1 MSWVKRDPRIE
12 KLGNDLEAVRNDLG
26 KVKGLGAFREEEHMR
41 ITTCLQNTRED
52 AAALRS
58 ITSNLQE
65 TVNDRPTRTELKT
78 SIDAIFEP
86 FRAEVSTR
94 LDILDQSIKN
104 VSIDLN
110 RSEKRWEAAHAEM
123 VQSAASKV
131 PLPQAKTPGIGEGVS
146 MEVDRIVEQVEAR
159 LFRRIEKMVNDRV
172 ELAKLRMEEKVM
184 KKIDVLTEQIR
195 GDVKKAQHKGLLSE
209 QTLMDEQQKKQMD
222 SMVSNRTRDQAK
234 LEAGM
239 KQVGSEQ
246 KLMQNSLISL
256 RTQVRALA
264 RVVTGLRGE
273 VTAIQEERLKAGPG
287 Q

>member
-1 MSWVKRDPRIE
+1 MERDPRID
-12 KLGNDLEAVRNDLG
+12 KLGNDLAAVRNDLG

-41 ITTCLQNTRED
+41 ITSSLQSVRED
-52 AAALRS
+52 ATALRS
-58 ITSNLQE
+58 ITSNMQE
-65 TVNDRPTRTELKT
+65 TINERPTRTELKT

-104 VSIDLN
+104 ISSDLT
-110 RSEKRWEAAHAEM
+110 RSEKRWETAHAEL

-131 PLPQAKTPGIGEGVS
+131 PLPQANASGFGGGGS

-172 ELAKLRMEEKVM
+172 ELAKLRMEGKIM
-184 KKIDVLTEQIR
+184 KKIDVLTDQIR
-195 GDVKKAQHKGLLSE
+195 GDVKKVQHKGLLDE
-209 QTLMDEQQKKQMD
+209 QAFVDEQQKKQIE
-222 SMVSNRTRDQAK
+222 SMLSNRTMDQTK

-273 VTAIQEERLKAGPG
+273 VTTMQEERPKGGPG
-287 Q
+287 L